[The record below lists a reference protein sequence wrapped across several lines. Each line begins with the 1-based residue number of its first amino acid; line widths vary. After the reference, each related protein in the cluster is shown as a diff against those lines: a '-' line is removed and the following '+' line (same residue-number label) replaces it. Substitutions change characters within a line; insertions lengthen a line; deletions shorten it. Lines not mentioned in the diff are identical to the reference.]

1 MSDLAGK
8 VADNLVFVLEFAL
21 LVFCIFLVAYLVE
34 KYIHLRHHDRERIL
48 STRKISL
55 VGLFAAVSA
64 VLMLL
69 EIPVP
74 FAPPFYKIDLSELPV
89 LIITFAFGPVAGV
102 MTEFIKILLKLVM
115 KSTSTAFVGELAN
128 FTVGCT
134 LVLPAGILYLSH
146 KTKRMALIS
155 CIVGTLCMTV
165 FGSAFNAVYLLPKFA
180 QLFGM
185 PLEAI
190 VGMGTKINPSI
201 TSVGTMAIY
210 AVAPLNL
217 LKGCIDTVL
226 TLLLYKR
233 LSPVL
238 KNGIGR
244 GQR

>member
-1 MSDLAGK
+1 MNDLGSK
-8 VADNLVFVLEFAL
+8 VADNMLFVAEFAGLVFV
-21 LVFCIFLVAYLVE
+21 IFLIAYLVE
-34 KYIHLRHHDRERIL
+34 KRIHLKNHDTERIL
-48 STRKISL
+48 STRKIAL

-64 VLMLL
+64 VLMVL

-74 FAPPFYKIDLSELPV
+74 FAPPFYKIDLSELPI

-102 MTEFIKILLKLVM
+102 MTEFIKILLKLIM

-128 FTVGCT
+128 FSVGCT
-134 LVLPAGILYLSH
+134 LILPAGIIYLSR
-146 KTKRMALIS
+146 KTKRMALVA
-155 CIVGTLCMTV
+155 CIAGTLCMTL

-201 TSVGTMAIY
+201 TSVETMALF

-217 LKGCIDTVL
+217 LKGTIDTVL
-226 TLLLYKR
+226 TMLLYKR
-233 LSPVL
+233 LSPIL
-238 KNGIGR
+238 KSGAR
-244 GQR
+244 R

>member
-1 MSDLAGK
+1 MNDLGSK
-8 VADNLVFVLEFAL
+8 VADNMLFVAEFAGLVFV
-21 LVFCIFLVAYLVE
+21 IFLIAYLVE
-34 KYIHLRHHDRERIL
+34 KRIHLKNHDTERIL
-48 STRKISL
+48 STRKIAL

-64 VLMLL
+64 VLMVL

-74 FAPPFYKIDLSELPV
+74 FAPPFYKIDLSELPI

-102 MTEFIKILLKLVM
+102 MTEFIKILLKLIM

-128 FTVGCT
+128 FSVGCT
-134 LVLPAGILYLSH
+134 LILPAGIIYLSR
-146 KTKRMALIS
+146 KTKRMALVA
-155 CIVGTLCMTV
+155 CIAGTLCMTL

-201 TSVGTMAIY
+201 TSVETMALF

-217 LKGCIDTVL
+217 LKGTIDTVL
-226 TLLLYKR
+226 TMLLYKR
-233 LSPVL
+233 LSPIL
-238 KNGIGR
+238 KSSAR
-244 GQR
+244 R

>member
-1 MSDLAGK
+1 MKDLGSK
-8 VADNLVFVLEFAL
+8 VAENMVFVAEFAALVFV
-21 LVFCIFLVAYLVE
+21 IFLIAYLVE
-34 KYIHLRHHDRERIL
+34 KRIHIKNHDTERIL

-64 VLMLL
+64 VLMVL

-74 FAPPFYKIDLSELPV
+74 FAPPFYKIDLSEIPV

-134 LVLPAGILYLSH
+134 LILPAGILYLWR
-146 KTKRMALIS
+146 KTKRMALTA
-155 CIVGTLCMTV
+155 CVVGTICMTL

-190 VGMGTKINPSI
+190 IGMGTKINPSI
-201 TSVGTMAIY
+201 TSVETMALF

-217 LKGCIDTVL
+217 LKGALDTVL
-226 TLLLYKR
+226 TMLLYKR

-238 KNGIGR
+238 KSGAGR
-244 GQR
+244 H

>member
-1 MSDLAGK
+1 MKDLGSK
-8 VADNLVFVLEFAL
+8 VAENMVFVAEFAALVFV
-21 LVFCIFLVAYLVE
+21 IFLIAYLVE
-34 KYIHLRHHDRERIL
+34 KRIHIKNRDPERIL

-64 VLMLL
+64 VLMVL

-74 FAPPFYKIDLSELPV
+74 FAPPFYKIDLSEIPV

-134 LVLPAGILYLSH
+134 LILPAGILYLSR
-146 KTKRMALIS
+146 KTKRMALMA
-155 CIVGTLCMTV
+155 CLAGTICMTV

-190 VGMGTKINPSI
+190 IGMGTKINPSI
-201 TSVGTMAIY
+201 TSVQTMALF

-217 LKGCIDTVL
+217 LKGGLDTAL
-226 TLLLYKR
+226 TMLLYKR

-238 KNGIGR
+238 KSGAGR
-244 GQR
+244 H

>member
-1 MSDLAGK
+1 MKDLGSK
-8 VADNLVFVLEFAL
+8 VAENMVFVAEFAALVFV
-21 LVFCIFLVAYLVE
+21 IFLIAYLVE
-34 KYIHLRHHDRERIL
+34 KRIHIKNHDTERIL

-64 VLMLL
+64 VLMIL

-74 FAPPFYKIDLSELPV
+74 FAPPFYKIDLSEIPV

-134 LVLPAGILYLSH
+134 LILPAGILYLSR
-146 KTKRMALIS
+146 KTKRMALMA
-155 CIVGTLCMTV
+155 CMVGTICMTI

-190 VGMGTKINPSI
+190 IGMGTKINPSI
-201 TSVGTMAIY
+201 TSVETMALF

-217 LKGCIDTVL
+217 LKGALDTVL
-226 TLLLYKR
+226 TMLLYKR

-238 KNGIGR
+238 KSGAGR
-244 GQR
+244 H

>member
-1 MSDLAGK
+1 MKDLGSK
-8 VADNLVFVLEFAL
+8 VAENMVFVAEFAALVFV
-21 LVFCIFLVAYLVE
+21 IFLIAYLVE
-34 KYIHLRHHDRERIL
+34 KRIHIKNRDPERIL

-64 VLMLL
+64 VLMVL

-74 FAPPFYKIDLSELPV
+74 FAPPFYKIDLSEIPV

-134 LVLPAGILYLSH
+134 LILPAGILYLSR
-146 KTKRMALIS
+146 KTKRMALMA
-155 CIVGTLCMTV
+155 CLAGTICMTV

-190 VGMGTKINPSI
+190 IGMGTKINPSI
-201 TSVGTMAIY
+201 TSVQTMALF

-217 LKGCIDTVL
+217 LKGGLDTAL
-226 TLLLYKR
+226 TMLLYKR

-238 KNGIGR
+238 KSGAGR
-244 GQR
+244 Q

>member
-1 MSDLAGK
+1 MNDLGSK
-8 VADNLVFVLEFAL
+8 VADNMLFVAEFAGLVFV
-21 LVFCIFLVAYLVE
+21 IFLIAYLVE
-34 KYIHLRHHDRERIL
+34 KRIHLKNHDTERIL
-48 STRKISL
+48 STRKIAL

-64 VLMLL
+64 VLMVL

-74 FAPPFYKIDLSELPV
+74 FAPPFYKIDLSELPI

-102 MTEFIKILLKLVM
+102 MTEFIKILLKLIM

-128 FTVGCT
+128 FSVGCT
-134 LVLPAGILYLSH
+134 LILPAGIIYLSR
-146 KTKRMALIS
+146 KTKRMALIA
-155 CIVGTLCMTV
+155 CIAGTLCMTL

-201 TSVGTMAIY
+201 TSVETMALF

-217 LKGCIDTVL
+217 LKGTIDTVL
-226 TLLLYKR
+226 TMLLYKR
-233 LSPVL
+233 LSPIL
-238 KNGIGR
+238 KSSAR
-244 GQR
+244 R

>member
-1 MSDLAGK
+1 MKDLGSK
-8 VADNLVFVLEFAL
+8 VAENMVFVAEFAALVFV
-21 LVFCIFLVAYLVE
+21 IFLIAYLVE
-34 KYIHLRHHDRERIL
+34 KRIHIKNHDTERIL

-64 VLMLL
+64 VLMIL

-74 FAPPFYKIDLSELPV
+74 FAPPFYKIDLSEIPV

-134 LVLPAGILYLSH
+134 LILPAGILYLSR
-146 KTKRMALIS
+146 KTKRMALMA
-155 CIVGTLCMTV
+155 CMVGTVCMTI

-190 VGMGTKINPSI
+190 IGMGTKINPSI
-201 TSVGTMAIY
+201 TSVETMALF

-217 LKGCIDTVL
+217 LKGALDTVL
-226 TLLLYKR
+226 TMLLYKR

-238 KNGIGR
+238 KSGAGR
-244 GQR
+244 H

>member
-1 MSDLAGK
+1 MKDLGSK
-8 VADNLVFVLEFAL
+8 VAENMVFVAEFAALVFV
-21 LVFCIFLVAYLVE
+21 IFLIAYLVE
-34 KYIHLRHHDRERIL
+34 KRIHIKNHDTERIL

-64 VLMLL
+64 VLMIL

-74 FAPPFYKIDLSELPV
+74 FAPPFYKIDLSEIPV

-134 LVLPAGILYLSH
+134 LILPAGILYLSR
-146 KTKRMALIS
+146 KTKRMALMA
-155 CIVGTLCMTV
+155 CMVGTVCMTI

-190 VGMGTKINPSI
+190 IGMGTKINPSI
-201 TSVGTMAIY
+201 TSVETMALF
-210 AVAPLNL
+210 AVVPLNL
-217 LKGCIDTVL
+217 LKGALDTVL
-226 TLLLYKR
+226 TMLLYKR

-238 KNGIGR
+238 KSGAGR
-244 GQR
+244 H

>member
-1 MSDLAGK
+1 MNDLGSK
-8 VADNLVFVLEFAL
+8 VADNMLFVAEFAGLVFVL
-21 LVFCIFLVAYLVE
+21 FLIAYLVE
-34 KYIHLRHHDRERIL
+34 KRIHLKNHDTERIL
-48 STRKISL
+48 STRKIAL

-64 VLMLL
+64 VLMVL

-74 FAPPFYKIDLSELPV
+74 FAPPFYKIDLSELPI

-102 MTEFIKILLKLVM
+102 MTEFIKILLKLIM

-128 FTVGCT
+128 FSVGCT
-134 LVLPAGILYLSH
+134 LILPAGIIYLSR
-146 KTKRMALIS
+146 KTKRMALVA
-155 CIVGTLCMTV
+155 CIAGTLCMTL

-201 TSVGTMAIY
+201 TSVETMALF

-217 LKGCIDTVL
+217 LKGTIDTVL
-226 TLLLYKR
+226 TMLLYKR
-233 LSPVL
+233 LSPIL
-238 KNGIGR
+238 KSGAR
-244 GQR
+244 R

>member
-1 MSDLAGK
+1 MKDLGSK
-8 VADNLVFVLEFAL
+8 VAENMVFVAEFAALVFV
-21 LVFCIFLVAYLVE
+21 IFLIAYLVE
-34 KYIHLRHHDRERIL
+34 KRIHIKNHDTERIL

-64 VLMLL
+64 VLMVL

-74 FAPPFYKIDLSELPV
+74 FAPPFYKIDLSEIPV

-134 LVLPAGILYLSH
+134 LILPAGILYLWR
-146 KTKRMALIS
+146 KTKRMALTA
-155 CIVGTLCMTV
+155 CVVGTICMTL

-190 VGMGTKINPSI
+190 IGMGTKINPSI
-201 TSVGTMAIY
+201 TSVETMALF

-217 LKGCIDTVL
+217 LKGALDTVL
-226 TLLLYKR
+226 TMLLYKR
-233 LSPVL
+233 MSPVL
-238 KNGIGR
+238 KSGTGR
-244 GQR
+244 R